1 MAAHED
7 FLQLFDPDSDRAA
20 EKYAEL
26 FLRLVKFFEWR
37 NCRSP
42 EDLAQETLARGLTN
56 VSRGAD
62 IYTDD
67 PAHYFYGIAKNI
79 VREDRRPRDR
89 ESSISLDEV
98 PDPSSLHF
106 NQVDAQIQ
114 LDQCL
119 RRLPPTD
126 RDLLVRFHTE
136 DHQVVCRQLSL
147 TANALRVR
155 AHRARKKLLKLVQD
169 ATERV
174 GLVK

>member
-1 MAAHED
+1 MTSHED
-7 FLQLFDPDSDRAA
+7 FLRLFDHDADRAA
-20 EKYAEL
+20 EKYADL

-62 IYTDD
+62 IYTSD
-67 PAHYFYGIAKNI
+67 PVHYFYGIAKNI

-89 ESSISLDEV
+89 ESSVSLDEL
-98 PDPSSLHF
+98 PDPASLQF

-119 RRLPPTD
+119 SRLPPTD

-136 DHQVVCRQLSL
+136 DHQAVCTQLSL

-155 AHRARKKLLKLVQD
+155 AHRARKKLVKLVQD
-169 ATERV
+169 ATAKV
-174 GLVK
+174 SLVK